1 MVELEEKGAKS
12 VKCSKLLQ
20 RCLYTLSVGFISLTA
35 FSPTSLAQSFSR
47 PPELEQLVYFQGVW
61 RCEQPTAD
69 TSESVALT
77 WKVERDL
84 NGFWFI
90 GYAEEIPSA
99 TNSQPVSSRDFLG
112 YDTAAKLFVRS
123 VVVSNGNSLN
133 LTSPSWQNNQFVW
146 QGSVVRTGRS
156 MPIREVITKESANR
170 FAAIYFVL
178 NDAKEGWQPVVNEIC
193 RRQI

>member
-1 MVELEEKGAKS
+1 MSNGF
-12 VKCSKLLQ
+12 
-20 RCLYTLSVGFISLTA
+20 YTLNVGFISLTA

-69 TSESVALT
+69 TSKSVALT

-90 GYAEEIPSA
+90 GYGEEMPSV
-99 TNSQPVSSRDFLG
+99 TNSQPVSSQDFLG
-112 YDTAAKLFVRS
+112 YDTAAKRFVRS

-133 LTSPSWQNNQFVW
+133 LTSSGWQNNQFVW

-156 MPIREVITKESANR
+156 MPIREIITKESANR
-170 FAAIYFVL
+170 FAAIYFVF

>member
-1 MVELEEKGAKS
+1 MVELEEKGARS

-20 RCLYTLSVGFISLTA
+20 RCLYALSVGFVSLTA
-35 FSPTSLAQSFSR
+35 LSPTSPQSFGL

-61 RCEQPTAD
+61 RCEQPTAG

-90 GYAEEIPSA
+90 GYAEEMPSA
-99 TNSQPVSSRDFLG
+99 TNSQPVISRDFLG
-112 YDTAAKLFVRS
+112 YDTAAKRFVRS
-123 VVVSNGNSLN
+123 VVVGNGNSLN
-133 LTSPSWQNNQFVW
+133 LTSSGWQNNQFVW

-156 MPIREVITKESANR
+156 MPLREVITKESANR

-178 NDAKEGWQPVVNEIC
+178 NDAKQG
-193 RRQI
+193 

>member
-1 MVELEEKGAKS
+1 MVELEEKGARS
-12 VKCSKLLQ
+12 VKCLKLLQ
-20 RCLYTLSVGFISLTA
+20 RCLYALSLGFVSLTA
-35 FSPTSLAQSFSR
+35 LSPTSLAQSFSL

-61 RCEQPTAD
+61 RCEQPTAG
-69 TSESVALT
+69 TSEFVALT
-77 WKVERDL
+77 WKVERHL

-99 TNSQPVSSRDFLG
+99 INSQPVSSQDFLG
-112 YDTAAKLFVRS
+112 YDTAAKRLVRS

-133 LTSPSWQNNQFVW
+133 LTSSGWQNNQFVW

-156 MPIREVITKESANR
+156 MPIREIIIKESANR
-170 FAAIYFVL
+170 FAAIYFVF
-178 NDAKEGWQPVVNEIC
+178 NNAKEGWQPVVNEIC